1 MPTTSIKISQLDPI
15 TSLTGSDFFPIDQS
29 SSIKTYRA
37 SLTQL
42 QNLFSTG
49 SFTGSLIGRITG
61 TGTSPQFVGTSSWAI
76 SSSRSISSSYSDFSN
91 SSSYALSS
99 SRATT
104 ASYALNS
111 NAGDLS
117 GAGTLNYIPI
127 WTGNKTLGSTSD
139 FYSEISGGV
148 LYFTSTRDLKIQ
160 KASPA
165 LFVTGSGLGYVAVRA
180 EYNSSLMLQS
190 AQSASQDGWS
200 LILSADGANAAPGNP
215 YDIRGRLDLTSIS
228 ASTQFFSKQVTG
240 ESTPITYVLSTR
252 SNGLYYW
259 PQPGAQSLSR
269 DGTVN
274 IGVDTANPNT
284 DTRLKIQVFSG
295 SNVSNPQTYHI
306 RKAIEVTYGSGS
318 TLNTTFCVS
327 SSGQVIAT
335 GYSGSNFNAV
345 SFYGSAS
352 YALSSSNAV
361 TASYALSSSNAVTAS
376 YTLSSSYALTSS
388 NAVTASYAISTIP
401 LENTSTATLSDFL
414 SGTNEGG
421 VGAYCYAIT
430 HGFTVTPSWIRA
442 TLYCVTGN
450 AGYVTGDEVD
460 LNAVEQ
466 DELDANVF
474 STWTNSTYAAISVA
488 GNTTFPNNL
497 YIPNKTGGTWTLIVP
512 ANWKYKIRVLK

>member
-111 NAGDLS
+111 SAGTLF
-117 GAGTLNYIPI
+117 GAGTANYIPI
-127 WTGNKTLGSTSD
+127 WTNNTTLGSTNA
-139 FYSEISGGV
+139 FYAETG
-148 LYFTSTRDLKIQ
+148 YFTSTQDLKIQ

-190 AQSASQDGWS
+190 AQSSSQDNWS
-200 LILSADGANAAPGNP
+200 LIVNADGANNVFGP
-215 YDIRGRLDLTSIS
+215 YDIRGRFDITTVS
-228 ASTQFFSKQVTG
+228 ASSQFFSKQVTG
-240 ESTPITYVLSTR
+240 ETTSTTYVLSTR

-259 PQPGAQSLSR
+259 PLPGAQSLSR
-269 DGTVN
+269 DGTFN
-274 IGVDTANPNT
+274 IGVDIANQNT
-284 DTRLKIQVFSG
+284 ESRFKIQVFSG
-295 SNVSNPQTYHI
+295 SSASNPQTNHI

-318 TLNTTFCVS
+318 TINTTFCVS

-361 TASYALSSSNAVTAS
+361 TASYVSSLSGAGFAKAWVNFGGNAVIT
-376 YTLSSSYALTSS
+376 SSYNVSTVVRHGAGDYTVNFTSPFS
-388 NAVTASYAISTIP
+388 
-401 LENTSTATLSDFL
+401 
-414 SGTNEGG
+414 
-421 VGAYCYAIT
+421 
-430 HGFTVTPSWIRA
+430 
-442 TLYCVTGN
+442 
-450 AGYVTGDEVD
+450 
-460 LNAVEQ
+460 
-466 DELDANVF
+466 DANYVMV
-474 STWTNSTYAAISVA
+474 SA
-488 GNTTFPNNL
+488 GNQFTTVGYNQVVPTKTTSAVRVFVHRTEIDTVQDGTANL
-497 YIPNKTGGTWTLIVP
+497 VFFGL
-512 ANWKYKIRVLK
+512 

>member
-15 TSLTGSDFFPIDQS
+15 ASLTGSDFFPIDQS

-61 TGTSPQFVGTSSWAI
+61 TGTSPQFVGTSSWSI

-99 SRATT
+99 SNALT

-111 NAGDLS
+111 SAGDLS
-117 GAGTLNYIPI
+117 GAGTLNYIPL

-139 FYSEISGGV
+139 FYVETSPN
-148 LYFTSTRDLKIQ
+148 YFTSTRDLKIQ

-190 AQSASQDGWS
+190 AQSASGDSWA
-200 LILSADGANAAPGNP
+200 LIVNADGANSTPGTP
-215 YDIRGRLDLTSIS
+215 YDIRGTIDLVSYS
-228 ASTQFFSKQVTG
+228 GSSQFVSKQVTG
-240 ESTPITYVLSTR
+240 ESTPVSYVMKSR
-252 SNGLYYW
+252 SNGLYFW
-259 PQPGAQSLSR
+259 PEKGAQSLSR
-269 DGTVN
+269 DGTFN
-274 IGVDTANPNT
+274 IGVSPSTINT
-284 DTRLKIQVFSG
+284 SSRFTIEVFSG
-295 SNVSNPQTYHI
+295 SSASNPQTYHLH
-306 RKAIEVTYGSGS
+306 KAIEVTYGSS
-318 TLNTTFCVS
+318 SLTTTFCVS

-361 TASYALSSSNAVTAS
+361 TASY
-376 YTLSSSYALTSS
+376 TLSSSYALSSSNSITSS
-388 NAVTASYAISTIP
+388 YALTASYLT
-401 LENTSTATLSDFL
+401 
-414 SGTNEGG
+414 GTNSLGILTQTSPNAASTYKGSSYTYTHLLGSTPYYFRSVLICVTNDTTAGYIVNDEVEAVALYDSSGG
-421 VGAYCYAIT
+421 NEHTAIT
-430 HGFTVTPSWIRA
+430 
-442 TLYCVTGN
+442 
-450 AGYVTGDEVD
+450 
-460 LNAVEQ
+460 
-466 DELDANVF
+466 
-474 STWTNSTYAAISVA
+474 TWTNPTYLGASCLNNGWTVNKKSDGTSV
-488 GNTTFPNNL
+488 
-497 YIPNKTGGTWTLIVP
+497 TLD
-512 ANWKYKIRVLK
+512 ATLWKIKFYYR

>member
-15 TSLTGSDFFPIDQS
+15 ASLTGSDFFPIDQS

-49 SFTGSLIGRITG
+49 SFTGSLTGRITG

-99 SRATT
+99 SRSTT

-111 NAGDLS
+111 SAGDLS
-117 GAGTLNYIPI
+117 GAGTTNYIPI
-127 WTGNKTLGSTSD
+127 WTGNKTLGSTNA
-139 FYSEISGGV
+139 FYAETG
-148 LYFTSTRDLKIQ
+148 YFTSTQDLKIQ

-190 AQSASQDGWS
+190 AQSASQDNWS
-200 LILSADGANAAPGNP
+200 IIVNADGANNVFGP
-215 YDIRGRLDLTSIS
+215 YDIRGRLDLTTVS
-228 ASTQFFSKQVTG
+228 ASSQFFSKQVTG
-240 ESTPITYVLSTR
+240 ETTSTTYVLSTR

-259 PQPGAQSLSR
+259 PLPGAQSLSR
-269 DGTVN
+269 DGTFN
-274 IGVDTANPNT
+274 IGVDIANQNT
-284 DTRLKIQVFSG
+284 ESRFKIQVFSG
-295 SNVSNPQTYHI
+295 SSASNPQTYHI
-306 RKAIEVTYGSGS
+306 KKAIEVTYGSGS
-318 TLNTTFCVS
+318 AINTTFCVS

-361 TASYALSSSNAVTAS
+361 TASYVSSLSGAGFAKAWVNFGGNGVIT
-376 YTLSSSYALTSS
+376 SSYNVS
-388 NAVTASYAISTIP
+388 
-401 LENTSTATLSDFL
+401 
-414 SGTNEGG
+414 
-421 VGAYCYAIT
+421 
-430 HGFTVTPSWIRA
+430 TVTRH
-442 TLYCVTGN
+442 G
-450 AGYVTGDEVD
+450 AGDYTV
-460 LNAVEQ
+460 NFSSPFS
-466 DELDANVF
+466 DANYVMVSAGDSFTTVGYNQVVPTKTTSAVRVF
-474 STWTNSTYAAISVA
+474 VHRTEIDTVQDGTA
-488 GNTTFPNNL
+488 NL
-497 YIPNKTGGTWTLIVP
+497 VFFGL
-512 ANWKYKIRVLK
+512 

>member
-15 TSLTGSDFFPIDQS
+15 ASLTGSDFFPIDQS

-49 SFTGSLIGRITG
+49 SFTGSFTG
-61 TGTSPQFVGTSSWAI
+61 SILGIGTSPQFVGTSSWAI

-111 NAGDLS
+111 S
-117 GAGTLNYIPI
+117 AGTLFGGGIANYIPI
-127 WTGNKTLGSTSD
+127 WTNSTTLGSTND
-139 FYSEISGGV
+139 FYAETG
-148 LYFTSTRDLKIQ
+148 YFTSTRDLKIQ

-200 LILSADGANAAPGNP
+200 LILSADGANAAPGNS
-215 YDIRGRLDLTSIS
+215 YDIRGRLDLTTIS

-240 ESTPITYVLSTR
+240 ETTPITYVMSTR

-259 PQPGAQSLSR
+259 PLPGAQSLSR
-269 DGTVN
+269 DGTFN
-274 IGVDTANPNT
+274 IGVDVANQNT
-284 DTRLKIQVFSG
+284 ESRFKIQVFSG
-295 SNVSNPQTYHI
+295 SSASNPQTYHI
-306 RKAIEVTYGSGS
+306 KKAIEVTYGSGS
-318 TLNTTFCVS
+318 TINTTFCVS

-361 TASYALSSSNAVTAS
+361 TASYALNSNAA
-376 YTLSSSYALTSS
+376 
-388 NAVTASYAISTIP
+388 
-401 LENTSTATLSDFL
+401 DL
-414 SGTNEGG
+414 SGVGTTN
-421 VGAYCYAIT
+421 
-430 HGFTVTPSWIRA
+430 
-442 TLYCVTGN
+442 
-450 AGYVTGDEVD
+450 
-460 LNAVEQ
+460 
-466 DELDANVF
+466 
-474 STWTNSTYAAISVA
+474 
-488 GNTTFPNNL
+488 
-497 YIPNKTGGTWTLIVP
+497 YIPIWEWIMVFN
-512 ANWKYKIRVLK
+512 

>member
-15 TSLTGSDFFPIDQS
+15 ASLTGSDFFPIDQS

-111 NAGDLS
+111 SAGTLF
-117 GAGTLNYIPI
+117 GAGTANYIPI
-127 WTGNKTLGSTSD
+127 WTNNTTLGSTND
-139 FYSEISGGV
+139 FYSETG
-148 LYFTSTRDLKIQ
+148 YFTSTRDLKIQ

-190 AQSASQDGWS
+190 AQSASQDNWS
-200 LILSADGANAAPGNP
+200 LIVSADGAQAANLAIGGA
-215 YDIRGRLDLTSIS
+215 YDIRGRLDLTSLS
-228 ASTQFFSKQVTG
+228 SSTQFTSKQVTG
-240 ESTPITYVLSTR
+240 GNQGITYVMSTR

-259 PQPGAQSLSR
+259 PLPGAQSLSR
-269 DGTVN
+269 DGTFN
-274 IGVDTANPNT
+274 IGVDIANQNT
-284 DTRLKIQVFSG
+284 ESRFKIQVFSG
-295 SNVSNPQTYHI
+295 SSASNPQTYHI
-306 RKAIEVTYGSGS
+306 KKAIEVTYGSGS
-318 TLNTTFCVS
+318 TINTTFCVS

-361 TASYALSSSNAVTAS
+361 TASYALSSNNGASVQSHTSTLTVNNYYSDSYYTAS
-376 YTLSSSYALTSS
+376 HGLGRTPYLTNVKLACITNDSSATGYIIGDEVSAESFYNADTGDGIVDTDMIGEWS
-388 NAVTASYAISTIP
+388 NSTYIGVTFVSP
-401 LENTSTATLSDFL
+401 
-414 SGTNEGG
+414 
-421 VGAYCYAIT
+421 VGAY
-430 HGFTVTPSWIRA
+430 R
-442 TLYCVTGN
+442 
-450 AGYVTGDEVD
+450 YVI
-460 LNAVEQ
+460 A
-466 DELDANVF
+466 
-474 STWTNSTYAAISVA
+474 
-488 GNTTFPNNL
+488 
-497 YIPNKTGGTWTLIVP
+497 KTGGAVP
-512 ANWKYKIRVLK
+512 FDATAAAKFKIKIYYM

>member
-15 TSLTGSDFFPIDQS
+15 ASLTGSDFFPIDQS

-49 SFTGSLIGRITG
+49 SFTGSFTG
-61 TGTSPQFVGTSSWAI
+61 SILGIGTSPQFVGTSSWAI

-99 SRATT
+99 SNALT

-111 NAGDLS
+111 SAGDLS
-117 GAGTLNYIPI
+117 GGGTLNYIPL

-139 FYSEISGGV
+139 FYVETSPN
-148 LYFTSTRDLKIQ
+148 YFTSTRDLKIQ

-200 LILSADGANAAPGNP
+200 LILSADGANAAPGNS

-240 ESTPITYVLSTR
+240 ETTPITYVMSTR

-259 PQPGAQSLSR
+259 PLPGAQSLSR
-269 DGTVN
+269 DGTFN
-274 IGVDTANPNT
+274 IGVDIANQNT
-284 DTRLKIQVFSG
+284 ESRFKIQVFSG
-295 SNVSNPQTYHI
+295 SSASNPQTYHI
-306 RKAIEVTYGSGS
+306 KKAIEVTYGSGS
-318 TLNTTFCVS
+318 TINTTFCVS

-361 TASYALSSSNAVTAS
+361 TASY
-376 YTLSSSYALTSS
+376 TLSSSYALSSSNSITSS
-388 NAVTASYAISTIP
+388 YALTASYLT
-401 LENTSTATLSDFL
+401 
-414 SGTNEGG
+414 GTNSLGILTQTSPNAASTYKGSSYTYTHLLGSTPYYFRSVLICVTNDTTAGYIVNDEVEAVALYDSSGG
-421 VGAYCYAIT
+421 NEHTAIT
-430 HGFTVTPSWIRA
+430 
-442 TLYCVTGN
+442 
-450 AGYVTGDEVD
+450 
-460 LNAVEQ
+460 
-466 DELDANVF
+466 
-474 STWTNSTYAAISVA
+474 TWTNPTYLGASCLNNGWTVNKKSDGTSV
-488 GNTTFPNNL
+488 
-497 YIPNKTGGTWTLIVP
+497 TLD
-512 ANWKYKIRVLK
+512 ATLWKIKFYYR

>member
-1 MPTTSIKISQLDPI
+1 MPTTSIKISQLDHI
-15 TSLTGSDFFPIDQS
+15 ASLTGSDFFPIDQS

-49 SFTGSLIGRITG
+49 SFTGSFTG
-61 TGTSPQFVGTSSWAI
+61 SILGIGTSPQFVGTSSWAI

-111 NAGDLS
+111 SAGDLS
-117 GAGTLNYIPI
+117 GAGTLNYIPL

-139 FYSEISGGV
+139 FYVETSPN
-148 LYFTSTRDLKIQ
+148 YFTSTRDLKIQ

-200 LILSADGANAAPGNP
+200 LILSADGANAAPGNS
-215 YDIRGRLDLTSIS
+215 YDIRGRLDLTTIS

-240 ESTPITYVLSTR
+240 ETTPITYVMSTR

-259 PQPGAQSLSR
+259 PLPGAQSLSR
-269 DGTVN
+269 DGTFN
-274 IGVDTANPNT
+274 IGVDVANQNT
-284 DTRLKIQVFSG
+284 ESRFKIQVFSG
-295 SNVSNPQTYHI
+295 SSASNPQTYHI
-306 RKAIEVTYGSGS
+306 KKAIEVTYGSGS
-318 TLNTTFCVS
+318 TINTTFCVS

-361 TASYALSSSNAVTAS
+361 TASY
-376 YTLSSSYALTSS
+376 TLSSSYALSSSNSITSS
-388 NAVTASYAISTIP
+388 YALTASYLT
-401 LENTSTATLSDFL
+401 
-414 SGTNEGG
+414 GTNSLGILTQTSPNAASTYKGSSYTYTHLLGSTPYYFRSVLICVTNDTTAGYIVNDEVEAVALYDSSGG
-421 VGAYCYAIT
+421 NEHTAIT
-430 HGFTVTPSWIRA
+430 
-442 TLYCVTGN
+442 
-450 AGYVTGDEVD
+450 
-460 LNAVEQ
+460 
-466 DELDANVF
+466 
-474 STWTNSTYAAISVA
+474 TWTNPTYLGASCLNNGWTVNKKSDGTSV
-488 GNTTFPNNL
+488 
-497 YIPNKTGGTWTLIVP
+497 TLD
-512 ANWKYKIRVLK
+512 ATLWKIKFYYR

>member
-15 TSLTGSDFFPIDQS
+15 ASLTGSDFFPIDQS

-111 NAGDLS
+111 S
-117 GAGTLNYIPI
+117 AGTLFGGGITNYIPI
-127 WTGNKTLGSTSD
+127 WTNSTTLGSTND
-139 FYSEISGGV
+139 FYAETG
-148 LYFTSTRDLKIQ
+148 YFTSTRDLKIQ

-200 LILSADGANAAPGNP
+200 LILSADGANAAPGNS
-215 YDIRGRLDLTSIS
+215 YDIRGRLDLTTIS

-240 ESTPITYVLSTR
+240 ETTSTTYVLSTR

-259 PQPGAQSLSR
+259 PLPGAQSLSR
-269 DGTVN
+269 DGTFN
-274 IGVDTANPNT
+274 IGVDIANQNT
-284 DTRLKIQVFSG
+284 ESRFKIQVFSG
-295 SNVSNPQTYHI
+295 SSASNPQTYHI
-306 RKAIEVTYGSGS
+306 KKAIEVTYGSGS
-318 TLNTTFCVS
+318 TINTTFCVS

-361 TASYALSSSNAVTAS
+361 TASYVSSQSSNGFAKAWVNFGGNGVIT
-376 YTLSSSYALTSS
+376 SSYNVSTVTRHGAGDYTVNFSS
-388 NAVTASYAISTIP
+388 P
-401 LENTSTATLSDFL
+401 LSDA
-414 SGTNEGG
+414 N
-421 VGAYCYAIT
+421 
-430 HGFTVTPSWIRA
+430 
-442 TLYCVTGN
+442 
-450 AGYVTGDEVD
+450 YVMV
-460 LNAVEQ
+460 
-466 DELDANVF
+466 
-474 STWTNSTYAAISVA
+474 SA
-488 GNTTFPNNL
+488 GNQFTTVGYNQVVPTKTTSAVRVVVHRTEIDTVQDGTANL
-497 YIPNKTGGTWTLIVP
+497 VFFGL
-512 ANWKYKIRVLK
+512 

>member
-15 TSLTGSDFFPIDQS
+15 ASLTGSDFFPIDQS

-49 SFTGSLIGRITG
+49 SFTGSFTG
-61 TGTSPQFVGTSSWAI
+61 SILGIGTSPQFVGTSSWAI

-99 SRATT
+99 SNALT

-111 NAGDLS
+111 SAGDLS
-117 GAGTLNYIPI
+117 GGGTLNYIPL

-139 FYSEISGGV
+139 FYVETSPN
-148 LYFTSTRDLKIQ
+148 YFTSTRDLKIQ

-190 AQSASQDGWS
+190 AQSASGDAWS
-200 LILSADGANAAPGNP
+200 LIVNADDANAAPGNP
-215 YDIRGRLDLTSIS
+215 YDIRGTIDLVSYS
-228 ASTQFFSKQVTG
+228 GSSQFVSKQVTG
-240 ESTPITYVLSTR
+240 EATPVSYVMRSR
-252 SNGLYYW
+252 SNGLYFW
-259 PQPGAQSLSR
+259 PQKGDQSLSR
-269 DGTVN
+269 DGTFN
-274 IGVDTANPNT
+274 IGVSPSTINT
-284 DTRLKIQVFSG
+284 SSRFTIEVFSG
-295 SNVSNPQTYHI
+295 SSASNPQTYHLH
-306 RKAIEVTYGSGS
+306 KAIEVRYGSS
-318 TLNTTFCVS
+318 SLNTTFCVS

-376 YTLSSSYALTSS
+376 YALSSNNGANVQSHTSTL
-388 NAVTASYAISTIP
+388 AVDNYYGNNYYTASHGLGRTPYLTNVK
-401 LENTSTATLSDFL
+401 LECITNDSSAT
-414 SGTNEGG
+414 
-421 VGAYCYAIT
+421 
-430 HGFTVTPSWIRA
+430 
-442 TLYCVTGN
+442 
-450 AGYVTGDEVD
+450 GYIIGDEVSAESFFIAD
-460 LNAVEQ
+460 
-466 DELDANVF
+466 F
-474 STWTNSTYAAISVA
+474 SDGTYSSDMMGEWSNSTYIGVTFMLPIAANRYV
-488 GNTTFPNNL
+488 FH
-497 YIPNKTGGTWTLIVP
+497 KTGSIVVFD
-512 ANWKYKIRVLK
+512 ATSAAKFKIKIYYM